1 MDKPM
6 DRPTDTPVGRTRRNL
21 LVAGVAAAAA
31 AAGAGVA
38 WWRSGP
44 APTASADALPGD
56 ADALAALWA
65 LQLDRPEGGTLALA
79 DLRGKPLLINF
90 WATWC
95 PPCVKEMPELD
106 RFHQAFSPQGW
117 QVVGLAIDGPTAV
130 RQFLA
135 KVKVGFPIGLAG
147 LGGTE
152 LVRSLGNAQGALP
165 FRVLVGA
172 NGQVLQRKLGETHF
186 DELAGWARQA

>member
-1 MDKPM
+1 M
-6 DRPTDTPVGRTRRNL
+6 TGNTRRNA
-21 LVAGVAAAAA
+21 LVVGVAAAAA

-38 WWRSGP
+38 WWRRGP
-44 APTASADALPGD
+44 APTASADAQPVD
-56 ADALAALWA
+56 ADALATLWA
-65 LQLDRPEGGTLALA
+65 LRLDRPEGGTLAMA

-165 FRVLVGA
+165 FSVLIGA
-172 NGQVLQRKLGETHF
+172 NGQVLQRKLGETSF
-186 DELAGWARQA
+186 AELAGWARQAG

>member
-1 MDKPM
+1 MASA
-6 DRPTDTPVGRTRRNL
+6 RRTAL
-21 LVAGVAAAAA
+21 IAGVAAAAA

-38 WWRSGP
+38 WWRRGP
-44 APTASADALPGD
+44 APTASAAAQPGD
-56 ADALAALWA
+56 AAALAALWA
-65 LQLDRPEGGTLALA
+65 LTLARPDGSDLVLA

-130 RQFLA
+130 REFLA

-152 LVRSLGNAQGALP
+152 LVRSLGNAQGGLP
-165 FRVLVGA
+165 FSVLIGA
-172 NGQVLQRKLGETHF
+172 SGQVLQRKLGETHF

>member
-1 MDKPM
+1 MS
-6 DRPTDTPVGRTRRNL
+6 TTRRTL

-38 WWRSGP
+38 WWRQQ
-44 APTASADALPGD
+44 AITAAVPGD
-56 ADALAALWA
+56 HGALAAPGDDSALAALWA
-65 LQLDRPEGGTLALA
+65 LRLTRPEGGELVLA
-79 DLRGKPLLINF
+79 DLRGKPLLLNF

-106 RFHQAFSPQGW
+106 RFHRAFSPQGW
-117 QVVGLAIDGPTAV
+117 QVVGLAIDGPTPV
-130 RQFLA
+130 REFLA

-165 FRVLVGA
+165 FSVLIGA
-172 NGQVLQRKLGETHF
+172 NGRVLQRKRGETTY

>member
-1 MDKPM
+1 MANA
-6 DRPTDTPVGRTRRNL
+6 RRTAL
-21 LVAGVAAAAA
+21 IAGVATAAA

-38 WWRSGP
+38 WWRRGP
-44 APTASADALPGD
+44 APTAGAPGD
-56 ADALAALWA
+56 AAALAALWA
-65 LQLDRPEGGTLALA
+65 LRLARPDGGELVLA
-79 DLRGKPLLINF
+79 DLRGRPLLINF

-106 RFHQAFSPQGW
+106 RFHQAFGPQGW

-130 RQFLA
+130 REFLA

-165 FRVLVGA
+165 FSVLIGA
-172 NGQVLQRKLGETHF
+172 GGQVLQRKLGETHF